1 MPSQPVCC
9 AFFLRPIVMVKPL
22 CVCQV
27 LRENFIVMAMCGL
40 PFVIQIILICALMAA
55 VPCAAAEGIIPVT
68 VSAPERRTVHYTT
81 GVVSA
86 VSCADPT
93 QGRRSELSVLTDTGR
108 LDTLLVKATTTI
120 YDAAGTA
127 VPLDAV
133 RNQKV
138 RVRYIISTEGVHEA
152 LSIRILK

>member
-1 MPSQPVCC
+1 
-9 AFFLRPIVMVKPL
+9 MVKTL
-22 CVCQV
+22 CVYQM
-27 LRENFIVMAMCGL
+27 LTEHFIVMIMRGL
-40 PFVIQIILICALMAA
+40 PVVIQVILIISALVAA
-55 VPCAAAEGIIPVT
+55 VPCAAEEGIIPVT
-68 VSAPERRTVHYTT
+68 ISAPERRPVYYTT

-93 QGRRSELSVLTDTGR
+93 QGQRSELSVRTDTGR

-127 VPLDAV
+127 VTLDAV